1 MILRLLFAT
10 LAVDAVLVL
19 IEIVRYKRS
28 HLNFKSFL
36 EYDCAATSF
45 FFVQFMVLAFVAV
58 AILFGWIIDGH
69 QALEEAWSFILKN

>member
-10 LAVDAVLVL
+10 LAADAVLVL

-36 EYDCAATSF
+36 KYDCAATPF
-45 FFVQFMVLAFVAV
+45 FIVQFMMLAFVAG